1 MLTVYARYCL
11 LGGSSHLFH
20 LDRPQGIV
28 VSNAVPEVMDKVT
41 AFLQHQTEAS
51 DQEHTW
57 PSRLLV
63 TTKPRSAGVLEGLQ
77 LLGFLQEEE
86 VPPEI

>member
-1 MLTVYARYCL
+1 
-11 LGGSSHLFH
+11 
-20 LDRPQGIV
+20 
-28 VSNAVPEVMDKVT
+28 MDKVT